1 MLNPNMR
8 QTSLWD
14 LRMMSAANRSE
25 TPFERGM
32 RSPYGSRGVSGDP
45 MLGQLANMANEPD
58 YSQFTYDPA
67 MNAAAKAAGV
77 QPLEAGQV
85 KQNTLLPNT
94 GFFGNHPTLSHALEG
109 GLYSLAASHGGMTPG
124 ESMQGV
130 AEGLIGGHRIQEGLY
145 RQQFARPFESAG
157 MLEGLRDVGEQR
169 LLRQAQIKHYSD
181 EADIQRDRVQLETE
195 KNQLGLDKLN
205 ATRPVPV
212 EGGTYLYHPG
222 QEGSIG
228 VNGRTPYQTPGAPAG
243 WAFEAGPGRGKGQ
256 EGDLDV
262 ATREQLRVAGV
273 DPNTATP
280 KQIAT
285 ANQKAQNQKVQV
297 MGAGAGA
304 REHAEQPFKNL
315 QDAQKQHDENIKGL
329 QGKLLKQD
337 DPQHRD
343 AARQDILFQRIT
355 SGDSNML
362 VSDKDVDSY
371 IKQKNDGIQAQIDGA
386 NAEFKNQYPQT
397 QVLPPEGK
405 GTSSPKRGSL
415 GSQENPHVVQ

>member
-1 MLNPNMR
+1 
-8 QTSLWD
+8 
-14 LRMMSAANRSE
+14 
-25 TPFERGM
+25 M

-228 VNGRTPYQTPGAPAG
+228 VKRQ
-243 WAFEAGPGRGKGQ
+243 GPGRRSGCGHSRTASSRWGGPEYRNSKTNRHCKSESSEPKGSSY
-256 EGDLDV
+256 GSWRRCSRTRG
-262 ATREQLRVAGV
+262 ATFQKSPGR
-273 DPNTATP
+273 PKTA
-280 KQIAT
+280 
-285 ANQKAQNQKVQV
+285 
-297 MGAGAGA
+297 
-304 REHAEQPFKNL
+304 R
-315 QDAQKQHDENIKGL
+315 
-329 QGKLLKQD
+329 
-337 DPQHRD
+337 
-343 AARQDILFQRIT
+343 
-355 SGDSNML
+355 
-362 VSDKDVDSY
+362 
-371 IKQKNDGIQAQIDGA
+371 
-386 NAEFKNQYPQT
+386 
-397 QVLPPEGK
+397 
-405 GTSSPKRGSL
+405 
-415 GSQENPHVVQ
+415 